1 MRSSPGTTGWSWW
14 SGDEPPGLA
23 ALPAV
28 TASSLPDAYRQILN
42 RWDRDRA
49 AHLAAYTSGGSSFV
63 PHLLPEVALCLSAA
77 ETLEILRSR
86 LGEAV
91 DVALS
96 PESTDPAHPPDPL
109 PPAIAGPAADRI
121 DGSWL
126 KRVNMVGVNVRTIDS
141 FWNLAKYAL
150 TLPAAF
156 DSVHLLPIWEPGVVR
171 SLYGQAGW
179 AINEE
184 FFSAELAAALPHLDT
199 VEQQLRAVVNLLHA
213 MGRTVGMDV
222 IPHTDRYSEM
232 ALAQPH
238 YFEWLRRRGLEIV
251 DHRSGL
257 HEEVQEAILAWLA
270 AEGPALP
277 EPYSPGRER
286 FFSPEFGEERRLRV
300 LFGAPRDF
308 PGRTGR
314 RVSLVEHLHAAGYE
328 PVPATMGVP
337 FRGLVVDP
345 SDQAVT
351 VDRYGMEWRDYLIA
365 DGGPMA
371 RVFNPLARY
380 KLYES
385 HDDNAHW
392 EIDFSRPRRE
402 VWDYVCD
409 RYAAVQRRFGFDF
422 MRGDMSHVQ
431 MRPGGVPAVVDRY
444 YDLLGTVKEHI
455 RLHNAV
461 PWFGYFAESFL
472 PPRDV
477 FAYGEEID
485 HLEASRADTTLGD
498 LQSTAV
504 GSPEFLQRLRQYWDL
519 LRTRACAPSFTV
531 MTADKD
537 DPRFDS
543 FYLTG
548 NEVRLFLALFLID
561 MPSYTAVGFETRDP
575 HPQAWP
581 NEHYT
586 KLYVFEAEDDS
597 NLYPAKGRRGP
608 YRWGHNGALF
618 ANLARLHCFADRV
631 LPGLAGRG
639 VRWLLA
645 PDPRAES
652 RVVAWIPWPGPPDWV
667 FLANLDLQAPSGSF
681 AVPTVPGHLEGQ
693 PLQTVFSTAG
703 DTPGA
708 AEVVAWNG
716 VHYQVA
722 GLAPGEGR
730 AYRVA
735 GPSDRP
741 PGAGP

>member
-1 MRSSPGTTGWSWW
+1 
-14 SGDEPPGLA
+14 
-23 ALPAV
+23 V
-28 TASSLPDAYRQILN
+28 TAFSPPDAYRQVLD
-42 RWDRDRA
+42 RWDRDRE
-49 AHLAAYTSGGSSFV
+49 AHLAAYASGESSFV
-63 PHLLPEVALCLSAA
+63 LHLLPEVALRLSTA
-77 ETLEILRSR
+77 EALEILRSR

-91 DVALS
+91 EVALS
-96 PESTDPAHPPDPL
+96 PDSTDPTHPPDPL
-109 PPAIAGPAADRI
+109 PPAIAAPMADRT

-126 KRVNMVGVNVRTIDS
+126 KRVNVVGVNVRTIGS

-184 FFSAELAAALPHLDT
+184 FFSPELAAALPYLDT
-199 VEQQLRAVVNLLHA
+199 VERQLRAVVNLLHA

-251 DHRSGL
+251 DHRSRL
-257 HEEVQEAILAWLA
+257 HEEVQDAILAWLA
-270 AEGPALP
+270 AAGPALP
-277 EPYSPGRER
+277 GPCPAGREE
-286 FFSPEFGEERRLRV
+286 FFSEEFGEERRLRV

-314 RVSLVEHLHAAGYE
+314 RVSLVEHLHAVGYE

-337 FRGLVVDP
+337 FRGLIVDP
-345 SDQAVT
+345 SNEAVT

-385 HDDNAHW
+385 RDDNARW
-392 EIDFSRPRRE
+392 EIDFDRPRRE
-402 VWDYVCD
+402 VWDYVC
-409 RYAAVQRRFGFDF
+409 RHYAAVQRRFGFDF

-431 MRPGGVPAVVDRY
+431 MRPEGVPEVIDRY
-444 YDLLGTVKEHI
+444 YDLLGTIREHI
-455 RLHNAV
+455 RLHNRV

-477 FAYGEEID
+477 FAYGEEMD

-498 LQSTAV
+498 LQSTVV
-504 GSPEFLQRLRQYWDL
+504 GSPDFLSRLRRYRDL
-519 LRTRACAPSFTV
+519 AETRACTPSFTV
-531 MTADKD
+531 ITADKD

-543 FYLTG
+543 FYLAG
-548 NEVRLFLALFLID
+548 NEVRLFLALFLTD
-561 MPSYTAVGFETRDP
+561 MPSYTALGFETRDP
-575 HPQAWP
+575 HPEPWP

-586 KLYVFEAEDDS
+586 KLYVFEAEGES
-597 NLYPAKGRRGP
+597 NLYPSKARGGP
-608 YRWGHNGALF
+608 YRWGYNGALF
-618 ANLARLHCFADRV
+618 ANLTRLHCFADCV

-645 PDPRAES
+645 PDPRAEC
-652 RVVAWIPWPGPPDWV
+652 RVVAWMPWPGPPDWV
-667 FLANLDLQAPSGSF
+667 FLANLDLQAPSGYF
-681 AVPTVPGHLEGQ
+681 ALPAVPGHLEGRS
-693 PLQTVFSTAG
+693 LEAVFSTAG
-703 DTPGA
+703 EMSA
-708 AEVVAWNG
+708 AAAAVTWNG
-716 VHYQVA
+716 VHYRVA

-730 AYRVA
+730 ACRA
-735 GPSDRP
+735 AAPADHP
-741 PGAGP
+741 PGARP